1 MILKAYS
8 VFDLKA
14 AAFGSPFFFHQHG
27 QAMRA
32 VMDAAS
38 DPNSMLSRHPADFAL
53 YCVGQWDDLTG
64 RLEAIAPEQ
73 LGLVTAFL
81 PQPQQPLPLMAKEG

>member
-8 VFDLKA
+8 IYDLKS
-14 AAFGSPFFFHQHG
+14 AAFGAPFFFHQHG

-32 VMDAAS
+32 VMDAAA
-38 DPNSMLSRHPADFAL
+38 DANSMLSRHPADFAL
-53 YCVGQWDDLTG
+53 YCVGQWDDQTG
-64 RLEAIAPEQ
+64 RLEGSAPEQ

-81 PQPQQPLPLMAKEG
+81 PQPQPQLPLIREG